1 MSEISTVQML
11 VRLVVDELKNKG
23 NVRIEMEMDLMSKK
37 PCESETKVKKSNRFK
52 VKRTIII
59 ICNDSL

>member
-37 PCESETKVKKSNRFK
+37 PCESETKSQ
-52 VKRTIII
+52 I
-59 ICNDSL
+59 DSR